1 MLATRHVLVLSLSS
15 RQVRSFSSIFLSLL
29 LHPILHHIPKF
40 QISFSIYQSICLSS
54 PTNMSRSRGIPPG
67 ILIIRSIR
75 GKDWSLKSYR
85 YLILLVT
92 FIAYTAY
99 HASRK
104 PSSIV
109 KSVLDPHPINTSN
122 DLNVNVL
129 PWPIGDVFVKSN
141 ANSTSLDAEQQG
153 WAPFNGKDGTSK
165 LGEIDVAFLAVY
177 SLGMYVAG
185 HLGDT
190 LDLRL
195 FLTTG
200 MIGSGIFVALFGM
213 GFFWDVHHF
222 WYFLSMQMLAGLFQ
236 ATGWP
241 SVVAVIGNWFG
252 KRRRGLIMGIWNA
265 HTSVGNISGSL
276 LAASVLD
283 YGWGWS
289 FILPGAFIVAA
300 GVMVFL
306 FLAAYPEDVGFPYPS
321 DSSPNARGTIRDDS
335 VWDEDTSCDEEAPV
349 SRISS
354 VNRKG
359 VGFVGACF
367 IPGVIPFAMCLFFS
381 KLVAYTFLFWLPFYL
396 SQTEIG
402 GERMS
407 VKSAGNLSTLFDVG
421 GIMGGILAGYI
432 SDKLKARAT
441 TAASFMYAAIPSMLL
456 YRSYGNISKTTNII
470 LMIIAGLFVNGPY
483 ALITTAVSADL
494 GTHSSLKGDSRALA
508 TVTAIIDGTGSIGA
522 ALGPLLTGFL
532 STKGWDAVFAMLM
545 IGACIAGLLL
555 SRLVCTELTDIT
567 ASSSPRGLNSV
578 QAPLSQS
585 LLRDGSR

>member
-1 MLATRHVLVLSLSS
+1 MTR
-15 RQVRSFSSIFLSLL
+15 F
-29 LHPILHHIPKF
+29 
-40 QISFSIYQSICLSS
+40 
-54 PTNMSRSRGIPPG
+54 RGIPPG
-67 ILIIRSIR
+67 ILLIRSLR
-75 GKDWSLKSYR
+75 GKDWSLKTYR

-109 KSVLDPHPINTSN
+109 KSVLDPHPINDS
-122 DLNVNVL
+122 DNVL
-129 PWPIGDVFVKSN
+129 PWPMGDLFVKSGIN
-141 ANSTSLDAEQQG
+141 DTYSDQQG
-153 WAPFNGKDGTSK
+153 WPPFNGKDGTFK
-165 LGEIDVAFLAVY
+165 LGEIDVAFLAFY
-177 SLGMYVAG
+177 SLGMFVAG

-213 GFFWDVHHF
+213 GYFWDVHRF
-222 WYFLSMQMLAGLFQ
+222 WYFLGMQMVAGLFQ

-289 FILPGAFIVAA
+289 FILPGAFIVGA
-300 GVMVFL
+300 GIMVFL

-321 DSSPNARGTIRDDS
+321 DSSPNARGVIR
-335 VWDEDTSCDEEAPV
+335 VWEEQEGTSNDEEAPV
-349 SRISS
+349 PRISS
-354 VNRKG
+354 VHRKG
-359 VGFVGACF
+359 IGLIGACF
-367 IPGVIPFAMCLFFS
+367 IPGVIPFALCLFFS

-421 GIMGGILAGYI
+421 GIVGGILAGYI

-441 TAASFMYAAIPSMLL
+441 TAATFMYAAIPSMLL
-456 YRSYGNISKTTNII
+456 YRSYGNISKTMNII
-470 LMIIAGLFVNGPY
+470 LMVIAGLCVNGPY

-508 TVTAIIDGTGSIGA
+508 TVTAIIDGTGSVGA

-555 SRLVCTELTDIT
+555 SRLVCAELTERP
-567 ASSSPRGLNSV
+567 SSNSPRGRNNV
-578 QAPLSQS
+578 QVQGPLSQS
-585 LLRDGSR
+585 LLRDGRR